1 MTFNELL
8 GEIQKVPHQE
18 MRACE
23 EDYLE
28 MVFAQNTLG
37 VVVPVLEGY
46 FGVPLKPA
54 GAGSSKDAN
63 KHAEPYGG
71 IQANQTMYFRPGER
85 GSELALLWPWGSGAA
100 TTVKIIRE

>member
-18 MRACE
+18 MRASE
-23 EDYLE
+23 PDYLE
-28 MVFAQNTLG
+28 LVVAQNTLG
-37 VVVPVLEGY
+37 AVTSVLGTY

-54 GAGSSKDAN
+54 GVSSSKDAD

-71 IQANQTMYFRPGER
+71 IQVNQTMYFRPGER